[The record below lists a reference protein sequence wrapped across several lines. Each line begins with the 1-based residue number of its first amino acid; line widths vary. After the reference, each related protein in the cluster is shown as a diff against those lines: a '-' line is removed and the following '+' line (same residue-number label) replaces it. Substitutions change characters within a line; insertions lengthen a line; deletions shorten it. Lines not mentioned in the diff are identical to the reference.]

1 MGQELLGLYFIV
13 CFNKIEHFI
22 RDSACNY
29 VRNVAQWEHYT
40 STRALEL
47 ICPAPHHQPHQSHLM
62 GVIVIISLV
71 ISGPSMEISS
81 RLQQVDSYWPFWSL
95 LMWLL
100 KWVFV
105 LLNTTGHYQTS
116 LTSLV
121 WDVGP
126 GTTIWILQ
134 PQTISCLACLLWKWN
149 LILVDKMIT
158 LFN

>member
-1 MGQELLGLYFIV
+1 MVWGMGQELLELYFIV

-29 VRNVAQWEHYT
+29 VRNVAQWEHYA

-105 LLNTTGHYQTS
+105 LLNTTGHLPDITDFS
-116 LTSLV
+116 CLGC
-121 WDVGP
+121 WI
-126 GTTIWILQ
+126 TTIWILQ
-134 PQTISCLACLLWKWN
+134 PQTLSCLACLLLKW
-149 LILVDKMIT
+149 I
-158 LFN
+158 

>member
-29 VRNVAQWEHYT
+29 VRNAAQWEHYT

-47 ICPAPHHQPHQSHLM
+47 ICPAPHHWPHQSHLM
-62 GVIVIISLV
+62 DVIVIISLV
-71 ISGPSMEISS
+71 ISGLSMEISS

-116 LTSLV
+116 LTSPV
-121 WDVGP
+121 WDVG
-126 GTTIWILQ
+126 Q
-134 PQTISCLACLLWKWN
+134 PQFEYHNSDPLMLSLSALEMNFNISWQN
-149 LILVDKMIT
+149 DYIV
-158 LFN
+158 

>member
-1 MGQELLGLYFIV
+1 MRQELLGLYFIV

-71 ISGPSMEISS
+71 ISGLSMEISS

-116 LTSLV
+116 LTSPV
-121 WDVGP
+121 WDQLDNHNLNI
-126 GTTIWILQ
+126 TT
-134 PQTISCLACLLWKWN
+134 QTLSCSACLLWKWI